1 MQAAILVFLVTG
13 WTAFGLVPHGSF
25 QNRRQLSTSNCR
37 TDDSIARTSVMRAES
52 DDRRSGSG
60 VGFSTSIDQKRVEE
74 AVVNIGDSQ
83 EYGESKEVSL
93 EETEERNEDSGD
105 VEASELQEADATSSE
120 DEEDEEKSEL
130 QIFDET
136 NMQLAIEMA
145 QSA

>member
-1 MQAAILVFLVTG
+1 M
-13 WTAFGLVPHGSF
+13 
-25 QNRRQLSTSNCR
+25 
-37 TDDSIARTSVMRAES
+37 
-52 DDRRSGSG
+52 
-60 VGFSTSIDQKRVEE
+60 EE

-83 EYGESKEVSL
+83 ECGESKEVSL

-120 DEEDEEKSEL
+120 VEEEEEKSEL
-130 QIFDET
+130 QIFDEA